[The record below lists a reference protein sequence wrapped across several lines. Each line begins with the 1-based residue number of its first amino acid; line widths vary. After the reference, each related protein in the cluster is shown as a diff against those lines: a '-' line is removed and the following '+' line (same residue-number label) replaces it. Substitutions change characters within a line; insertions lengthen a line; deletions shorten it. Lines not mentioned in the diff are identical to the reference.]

1 MLKLCSS
8 ALRCAGFLAA
18 LVLCVAGMSRL
29 NAQTIA
35 APHAGSGPVQGLH
48 LTVGLVPLTG
58 TIQPGGSTDAG
69 LHFVL
74 EKGWH
79 VYWINAGDSGEAPRI
94 DWKPARGI
102 TAGPLLFPTP
112 QRLPYGPLMDYG
124 YENEVLFPFSLHAA
138 SGLKAPSTVPLAAH
152 VRWLVCRAV
161 CIPGKADFVLPLK
174 VTRKSA
180 APNPA
185 TAALF
190 ARFRARLPQPLPP
203 GSKAL
208 FTTTSSGFALAVVG
222 EHQAPSAA
230 QFFPLDQNLIE
241 NVAPQPVHAAGD
253 NLLISLKKDANLSS
267 APAQLRGVLRLSN
280 GDGYEIDAHRGTLP
294 SDLAAALPAMGSTAG
309 PGAGTGAGAGL
320 AAAGLG
326 HTLRYVLLAF
336 LGGIILNL
344 MPCVFPVLFIKGLAL
359 VGSSGESRRSLRAHG
374 AVYAL
379 GILVS
384 FWAVV
389 AILFALRAG
398 GERLG
403 WGFQFQSPGFLAVI
417 ALVLFFFGLSLAGM
431 FDVGLTLTGKGSGLA
446 TQGGYA
452 GSFFTGVL
460 AMVVATPCTAPLV
473 GVAIGFA
480 LVQPALISFGIFT
493 ALALGL
499 AVPYVLLT
507 LNPGWTRLL
516 PRPGAWMEILKQTTA
531 VPVFIVAIW
540 MAWLF
545 ALSAGLNALAAGL
558 LPAFLLLAI
567 AGWLLGRWPAR
578 RAAALPALA
587 VVAAAVALPLYFVH
601 AFPAPVPVQG
611 AAANANMATVRD
623 NWQPF
628 SDAALQKFRAQGR
641 PVFVDF
647 TASWCLSCQVNQRL
661 VLDRNDVRQRLR
673 DSGVV
678 LMRADWTR
686 HDDAITEALSRLER
700 SGVPVYALYL
710 PGEQPRLLP
719 EVLTPGIVFN
729 ALQGIHA
736 PAEQGVAAT
745 PSPAGSGIASGHS

>member
-1 MLKLCSS
+1 MLKLRQC

-18 LVLCVAGMSRL
+18 LALCVTGL
-29 NAQTIA
+29 GHLTAQTTA
-35 APHAGSGPVQGLH
+35 APHVGSGPVQALH

-58 TIQPGGSTDAG
+58 TIQPGGSTEVG

-79 VYWINAGDSGEAPRI
+79 VYWINAGDSGQAPSI
-94 DWKPARGI
+94 DWKATHGI
-102 TAGPLLFPTP
+102 SASPMLFPTP

-124 YENEVLFPFSLHAA
+124 YENEVLFPFSLRAA
-138 SGLKAPSTVPLAAH
+138 PGLRAPSTVPLAAH

-174 VTRKSA
+174 ITRNSA

-208 FTTTSSGFALAVVG
+208 FTATPSGFALAVIG
-222 EHQAPSAA
+222 EHQAPSSA
-230 QFFPLDQNLIE
+230 QFFPLDQNQID
-241 NVAPQPVHAAGD
+241 NVAPQPVHADGG
-253 NLLISLKKDANLSS
+253 NLLISLKKDANLSTS
-267 APAQLRGVLRLSN
+267 PAQLRGVLRLGN
-280 GDGYEIDAHRGTLP
+280 GDGYEIDAHRGALP
-294 SDLAAALPAMGSTAG
+294 AELAAALPVSGSTAG
-309 PGAGTGAGAGL
+309 PGAGAGL
-320 AAAGLG
+320 SAAGLG
-326 HTLRYVLLAF
+326 HTLRFVLLAF
-336 LGGIILNL
+336 LGGVILNL

-359 VGSSGESRRSLRAHG
+359 VGSSGESRRRLRAHG

-384 FWAVV
+384 FWVVV
-389 AILFALRAG
+389 AILLGLRAG
-398 GERLG
+398 GAHLG

-431 FDVGLTLTGKGSGLA
+431 FDIGLTLTGKGSGLA
-446 TQGGYA
+446 AQGGYA

-460 AMVVATPCTAPLV
+460 ATVVATPCTAPFM

-480 LVQPALISFGIFT
+480 LVQPTLVSFGIFT

-499 AVPYVLLT
+499 AAPYVLLT
-507 LNPGWTRLL
+507 LNPAWTRVL
-516 PRPGAWMEILKQTTA
+516 PRPGAWMEILKQITA

-545 ALSAGLNALAAGL
+545 AVSAGVNALAAGL

-578 RAAALPALA
+578 RAAALPALG
-587 VVAAAVALPLYFVH
+587 VIAAAVALPIYSVR
-601 AFPAPVPVQG
+601 AFPAPVAVQRTAG
-611 AAANANMATVRD
+611 NADVAAVRD

-628 SDAALQKFRAQGR
+628 SDAALQRLRAQGR

-647 TASWCLSCQVNQRL
+647 TASWCLSCQVNERV
-661 VLDRNDVRQRLR
+661 VLDREDVRQRLR

-686 HDDAITEALSRLER
+686 YNDAITQALSSLGR
-700 SGVPVYALYL
+700 SGVPVYVLYGA
-710 PGEQPRLLP
+710 GEPPRLLP

-736 PAEQGVAAT
+736 PPEQGIVAR
-745 PSPAGSGIASGHS
+745 PDPAGAGIASGHS